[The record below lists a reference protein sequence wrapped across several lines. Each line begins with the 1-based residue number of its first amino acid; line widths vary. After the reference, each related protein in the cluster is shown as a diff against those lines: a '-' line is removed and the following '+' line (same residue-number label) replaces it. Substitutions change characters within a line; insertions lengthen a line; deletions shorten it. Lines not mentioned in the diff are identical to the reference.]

1 MRSALRVL
9 PKHRLCPRLPLPR
22 SYATLNPNTPPPT
35 TAYQVFD
42 EPSKDLQ
49 RSRAIIRLRELQT
62 AKGSDDPA
70 SQGDSQISA
79 EDGLRVVDYLREEVS
94 ERLAERIED
103 LRVPPSSI
111 MELSAHAGQLTQIL
125 QDVLADEVPGEGQDD
140 GKGKGRRQWWMV
152 ESSKEALYRD
162 HDSCFI
168 SPPERIQASPSD
180 FLSHPKIAPLKE
192 QVEAV
197 VSSGGLQ
204 WVGDIVGGLTQVR
217 HVLKPDGVFVGAV
230 FGGDTLFE
238 MRTSLQLA
246 EQEIRGGIAN
256 RVSPMI
262 NPTDAPSLMNR
273 AGFTSVT
280 VDVEDLTINYP
291 SMWELMADLRDMG
304 ESNAILG
311 RRAAIGRDVLVAASS
326 IYQELF
332 GNEDGTVPATF
343 SIIFLIG
350 WKPGPNQPQPSKRGS
365 GQSSLQDVL

>member
-9 PKHRLCPRLPLPR
+9 PKRRLSPRLPQPR
-22 SYATLNPNTPPPT
+22 FYATLNPNTPPPT
-35 TAYQVFD
+35 AAYQVFD

-49 RSRAIIRLRELQT
+49 RSRAIIRLRELQA
-62 AKGSDDPA
+62 AKAKAEPA
-70 SQGDSQISA
+70 QGDSQISD

-94 ERLAERIED
+94 ERLAERIGD

-125 QDVLADEVPGEGQDD
+125 QDVLADEVPGQGQNEGQ
-140 GKGKGRRQWWMV
+140 GRQ
-152 ESSKEALYRD
+152 EALYRD
-162 HDSCFI
+162 QDSCFI

-180 FLSHPKIAPLKE
+180 LLAHPEIEPLKE

-217 HVLKPDGVFVGAV
+217 HLLKPDGVFVGAV

-311 RRAAIGRDVLVAASS
+311 RRATIGRDVLVAASS

-350 WKPGPNQPQPSKRGS
+350 WKPGPNQPKPSKRGS
-365 GQSSLQDVL
+365 GQSALQDVL

>member
-9 PKHRLCPRLPLPR
+9 PKRRLCPRLPQPR
-22 SYATLNPNTPPPT
+22 FYATLNPHTPPPT
-35 TAYQVFD
+35 AAYQVFD

-49 RSRAIIRLRELQT
+49 RSRAIIRLRELEA
-62 AKGSDDPA
+62 AKANAEPGP
-70 SQGDSQISA
+70 GDLQVSV

-103 LRVPPSSI
+103 LKVPPSSI

-125 QDVLADEVPGEGQDD
+125 QDVLADEVPGQGQHESQ
-140 GKGKGRRQWWMV
+140 GRP
-152 ESSKEALYRD
+152 
-162 HDSCFI
+162 
-168 SPPERIQASPSD
+168 PPERIQASPSN
-180 FLSHPKIAPLKE
+180 LLAHPEIEPLKE

-217 HVLKPDGVFVGAV
+217 HLLKPDGVFVGAV

-273 AGFTSVT
+273 AGFSSVT

-311 RRAAIGRDVLVAASS
+311 RRATIGRDVLVAASS

-350 WKPGPNQPQPSKRGS
+350 WKPGPNQPKPSKRGS
-365 GQSSLQDVL
+365 GQSALQDVL